1 MNNRRVEQ
9 AKVFEEQLFEAKNA
23 LFMANTVKRIKF
35 LQNRIKFLEGKVKGR
50 KM

>member
-1 MNNRRVEQ
+1 MNNRRAEQ

-35 LQNRIKFLEGKVKGR
+35 LQNRIKFLEGKVKGG
-50 KM
+50 KI